1 MKTLLMIM
9 VLILLGMGCT
19 QTTSTA
25 PIVCNAPYILVGT
38 DCCLDNNN
46 NSICDSHEDV
56 NEAWADVT
64 EDVAEPV
71 NYPRYFAKKQILESC
86 ITAAQQCNSL
96 RLMQPGATCP
106 NTCGRACTDKL
117 TGVDALSPEVIWDV
131 GAQYLREGGRYF
143 VQRVEVNYCNVGIDA
158 GCVVFDHNCVP
169 GTACYQ
175 CSIAEEKSLA
185 SELTVELPQLLKDFE
200 KYSTQF
206 QADTI
211 QDSEIIND
219 WRNLSSL
226 HFEEQLLQ
234 TPQIANDYARESK
247 YSLAHIDSFENFIKD
262 NEAELGNHSVPT
274 FEVKTALIDDKV
286 RIMNNIEGM
295 ASGIEVL
302 KTQAEQQQRAEAQQ
316 LEVVLGLL
324 KLLLV

>member
-1 MKTLLMIM
+1 MK
-9 VLILLGMGCT
+9 
-19 QTTSTA
+19 
-25 PIVCNAPYILVGT
+25 Y
-38 DCCLDNNN
+38 
-46 NSICDSHEDV
+46 
-56 NEAWADVT
+56 
-64 EDVAEPV
+64 
-71 NYPRYFAKKQILESC
+71 
-86 ITAAQQCNSL
+86 
-96 RLMQPGATCP
+96 
-106 NTCGRACTDKL
+106 
-117 TGVDALSPEVIWDV
+117 
-131 GAQYLREGGRYF
+131 
-143 VQRVEVNYCNVGIDA
+143 
-158 GCVVFDHNCVP
+158 
-169 GTACYQ
+169 
-175 CSIAEEKSLA
+175 
-185 SELTVELPQLLKDFE
+185 FE